1 MVGVSSNDPST
12 VPQPSEAT
20 SDTPVR
26 QVERHPYRW
35 VIIGQIWLHSMLA
48 QITTTGLGVLL
59 LGISSELGLGPGE
72 SGWLGA
78 TRTAGALIVFPMS
91 FVLVRF
97 APKRLYGALTFGLG
111 LSMVLAGFA
120 PGFWTLFACQVVFSL
135 CFALA
140 QVPVSLLRTQWIPS
154 RELGRVWGTGNALN
168 AVAQMSV
175 LVGVPL
181 VLGILGGWRGVLQ
194 GGGVVMLIAAAAW
207 QVTGRERAE
216 EHAAGP
222 QSSFAA
228 IRRPEYY
235 ILGLASV
242 GGAMS
247 YLACLFFLPVFLV
260 QERGLSLETA
270 GLISAILPAAGLISN
285 VSAGF
290 LSDRVGRRKPF
301 IWPSGLLLPPLY
313 FLAVSPIPVWAVLLV
328 VSLVGFFA
336 WQPFPAISSI
346 SFELPGVRPSDIAV
360 GAALMQMISGVGI
373 ICGPII
379 VGQIAEATGSLR
391 PGIIAVG
398 VFPVLFAVT
407 CLWLPDTGPKARA
420 AA

>member
-1 MVGVSSNDPST
+1 MSSSQPTVADPA
-12 VPQPSEAT
+12 PDPAAAT
-20 SDTPVR
+20 STPPGA

-35 VIIGQIWLHSMLA
+35 VIIAQIWLHSMLA

-78 TRTAGALIVFPMS
+78 TRTAGALLVFPMS

-111 LSMVLAGFA
+111 LSMVLSGFA
-120 PGFWTLFACQVVFSL
+120 PGFWTLFACQVAFSL

-140 QVPVSLLRTQWIPS
+140 QVPLSLLRTQWIPS

-194 GGGVVMLIAAAAW
+194 GGGVVMLIAAVAW
-207 QVTGRERAE
+207 QLTGRERAE
-216 EHAAGP
+216 EHPTGP

-235 ILGLASV
+235 VLGLASV
-242 GGAMS
+242 GGAMA

-290 LSDRVGRRKPF
+290 LSDRIGLRKPF

-313 FLAVSPIPVWAVLLV
+313 FLAVAPIPVWALLLV

-391 PGIIAVG
+391 PGIIVVG
-398 VFPVLFAVT
+398 IFPVLFALC
-407 CLWLPDTGPKARA
+407 CLWLPDTGPKARRA
-420 AA
+420 A